1 MEVTNG
7 FVNNPICVISDLEV
21 NESGRNRNRKSSA
34 SVTHARH
41 YGKRSLNSA
50 RMLTTNLK
58 LFGLYFDEKISPE
71 SDRRFNALPK
81 YLSNLQKIYCY
92 AVTFILWL
100 NVMRMTTVFVRPKAF
115 SSTVIWRIMNFFW
128 AVMSA
133 ALHTIYVRA
142 CSNGKLH
149 SVVRDLCDTMENS
162 KRIRTISIIYSSI
175 AWLFLIFNTTVMAY
189 MQFLNHSNASFI
201 VLSPVGS
208 LVSLT
213 EPTLT
218 LVRALYLILHAYLS
232 ACGFFVPAM
241 DCLLAYALSLQ
252 FSAFNKDVIA
262 VLDDGPENQDG
273 DMELSERLQN
283 GAGRIETFRLKH
295 QRLCA
300 ILKESD
306 WFISKVFAVSIS
318 FEFSVF
324 IFLPLNLLYYMTPDD
339 VGIDYAK
346 NFIWLVVATICF
358 TVTIYEAVTIST
370 EVRVF
375 ICQRPVVLAPS
386 VFAIDVA
393 NVQNFFYNF

>member
-1 MEVTNG
+1 MEGMNG
-7 FVNNPICVISDLEV
+7 FVNKPICVISDLEV
-21 NESGRNRNRKSSA
+21 NESGGNRNRKSSA
-34 SVTHARH
+34 SASHARH
-41 YGKRSLNSA
+41 YGKRSSNSA

-58 LFGLYFDEKISPE
+58 LFGLYFDEIKISPE

-92 AVTFILWL
+92 VVTCILWL
-100 NVMRMTTVFVRPKAF
+100 NVLRMTTVFVRPKAF
-115 SSTVIWRIMNFFW
+115 SSTVIWRITNFLWTVMN
-128 AVMSA
+128 A

-142 CSNGKLH
+142 CSKGTLH
-149 SVVRDLCDTMENS
+149 SVVRDLCDTTENS
-162 KRIRTISIIYSSI
+162 KRLRTMGIIYSSI
-175 AWLFLIFNTTVMAY
+175 AWLFLIFNISVMTY

-208 LVSLT
+208 LVNLP

-252 FSAFNKDVIA
+252 FSAFNKDIIA
-262 VLDDGPENQDG
+262 VLDDGSQDQNG
-273 DMELSERLQN
+273 DIELSERLQN
-283 GAGRIETFRLKH
+283 GARRIETFRLKH

-306 WFISKVFAVSIS
+306 WFMSKVFAVSIS

-346 NFIWLVVATICF
+346 NFIWLAVAAICF
-358 TVTIYEAVTIST
+358 MVTIYEAVTIST
-370 EVRVF
+370 EVL
-375 ICQRPVVLAPS
+375 I
-386 VFAIDVA
+386 
-393 NVQNFFYNF
+393 